1 MLHELNTIFCPAL
14 QDLYVTLLHFW
25 LVLYDVDS
33 IYWPMLHDLYAV
45 FLYALYDP
53 DSGIDKFY
61 INHNPSIV
69 KPAESSAH
77 PHNKRHYNTSPARRV
92 IRAPHNKRKDFP
104 KIIKSP

>member
-45 FLYALYDP
+45 FLYALYDL

-69 KPAESSAH
+69 KPAITRLCGLGTGTGRGDT
-77 PHNKRHYNTSPARRV
+77 PW
-92 IRAPHNKRKDFP
+92 KDV
-104 KIIKSP
+104 